1 MDWLPPSTNE
11 DNAITIMKRRFSSRT
26 QNSLRN
32 DSDTELLRSELFSI
46 EQLKRHAVTLAR
58 QYNIDPRPG
67 PDKLLPRLRE
77 NADILQAAYD
87 VVTAAAMPGQ
97 RVVAAET
104 WLLDNYYL
112 IEQQISLARRHLPR
126 GYSRQLPRL
135 IDGPSAGFPR
145 IYDLALELISH
156 MDGRVDSDNA
166 THFVAAYQTIEPLKL
181 GELWAF
187 PIMLQLALLENLRR
201 VGMRIARRREEL
213 DIAITWAD
221 RMLVTAEKEPKQLI
235 QLLAEFAN
243 ADVPLTAPFV
253 EEFYARLQTQGPVM
267 GFVQAWVEHRLLEQG
282 VTATQLSE
290 AAGRTAATNQISIAN
305 SIGSLRFIGATDWRN
320 YVETLSVV
328 EQTLHEDPLG
338 MYASQDFATRDRY
351 RHVIEDVARAGSCSE
366 LAVVREAIALAKA
379 AAQPVDS
386 NELDCAESDKNDR
399 RAHVG
404 YYLVDNGRHI
414 LERAVGCCL
423 PWKLRITRASWHIRL
438 ALYLGPILVLTA
450 LATSVLFF
458 TFGGFTLWDWRSWFF
473 AATGTIGTSALAVS
487 LVNLV
492 VTLILPPRALPRLD
506 FSQGIPDIHRTMVVV
521 PTLLSKPQ
529 EIDDLIEALEIRY
542 LGNRDANLFFALL
555 TDYRDAAEETLPGDA
570 ALIAY
575 ARAAV
580 QALNE
585 TYRDDRPCI
594 FYLLHRHR
602 VWNPIENVWMGYERK
617 RGKLEQ
623 FNALLRSAELTN
635 PGLTKPELKNTTFKG
650 LDVRGGEL
658 AAFSDVVG
666 DTSIFASIKYV
677 ITLDTDTQLPRDMA
691 RTLIGNMAH
700 PLNRP
705 VYNANK
711 GRIVEGYAILQPRAS
726 ISLTSAGQSRFTKLY
741 AGESGIDPYTREI
754 SDVYQDI
761 FGEGSFIG
769 KGIYDV
775 DAFRQAVDGRFP
787 ENLILSHDL
796 LESGYARSALV
807 TDVNFIEEH
816 PDSYTMEASRR
827 HRWIRGDWQLAGWLM
842 PRVPGPAIYT
852 TDKSTESNGSPA
864 SEKSKSIRQANPL
877 SMLSVWKIVDNLR
890 RSLVSPALFGLLIG
904 GWLFG
909 PGPAWFWV
917 LLVASVVFVPTLLGT
932 AIELI
937 RKPEERDWLVHL
949 FLTSKSAGRSIV
961 IALFTLVFL
970 PYDTFVYLDAIL
982 RSGIRMMFTRRG
994 LLLWQLKSYAIRNAC
1009 RTLTDFFK
1017 EMWLAPVVSL
1027 VLGLILVLTQIM
1039 VGAKW
1044 HMTPTDSYNLYAYIP
1059 VLFLWL
1065 VSPAV
1070 GWWIST
1076 PIRLTEPNLTDE
1088 QQVFLRALARR
1099 TWRFFADFVGPDDN
1113 WLPPDN
1119 FQEHP
1124 VPTIASRTSPTNI
1137 GMALLANQAAYD
1149 FGYICAAEYLQRTD
1163 KTLASMEKLVRY
1175 RGHFYNWYDTHT
1187 LQPLRPQY
1195 VSSVDSGNLAGCLLT
1210 LQAGLEELKHQPVL
1224 SPNTFQGL
1232 RDTLQVLAEQLPVLS
1247 APDLAKKINVL
1258 LLSPALN
1265 GQPQTLDV
1273 AESMLGEIQQVSGT
1287 LLAGRSANSD
1297 KDGYGGSVNASADEN
1312 QLRYWAQAFDQQVR
1326 AVRDDLKLLVPKQ
1339 QHTNVIQTNVIPT
1352 LAQLAKDKGSVNNVA
1367 PALLVA
1373 SQKQAAERL
1382 RVIDDLIDRCHEVAT
1397 MDFEFLYDSAQ
1408 GLLSIGYDVGERR
1421 RDPSCY
1427 DLLASEARLASFLL
1441 IAQEQVPQKHWFLLG
1456 RLLTSHGGD
1465 VSLISWSGSMFE
1477 YLMPQLIMPSYT
1489 NTLLEQTCKAAVSR
1503 QIEYGR
1509 QRGVPWGISESC
1521 YNATDMHQVYQYRA
1535 FGVPG
1540 LGFKR
1545 GLSDDLV
1552 IAPYASALAL
1562 MVMPR
1567 EASRNLQA
1575 LVDAGFLG
1583 EYGLYEAIDYTA
1595 SRVLPGSSHA
1605 IVRAFMAHHQGMSL
1619 LSLAHVLLDRPMQR
1633 RFMSDPMVR
1642 ATELLLQERV
1652 PKKGATLHPHA
1663 AEVSASA
1670 RPAVTEGRETMRVFT
1685 DLNTSVPEVHLLSN
1699 GRYHLMATHTG
1710 GSYSRWRDFAVTRWR
1725 EDATCD
1731 SWGTFIY
1738 LRDVDSARYW
1748 STAYQPTLCKADHYE
1763 AIFVQARAE
1772 YRRRDHSI
1780 ETHTEITVSPEDD
1793 VEIRS
1798 VTLANLSP
1806 RPRHIEVTSYAEVV
1820 LAPLNADLS
1829 HRAFSNLFVQTEILP
1844 ERQAI
1849 LCTRRPRTPG
1859 EQSPWMFHLMV
1870 APGATTNEPSFETDR
1885 AQFIGRGRTAANP
1898 VVFENS
1904 QNASDLLKPISKS
1917 EPKSGVT
1924 SEPKPQSQP
1933 LSNSDGSV
1941 LDPIVSI
1948 RRTITL
1954 LVDESATV
1962 QIISGVAESR
1972 EAALALLEKY
1982 CDRHFVERAFE
1993 MAWFQSQEVLRHINA
2008 TEADAQIYG
2017 RLASSVI
2024 HSHAL
2029 RRAAP
2034 SVIARNQL
2042 GQPGL
2047 WRFAISGDLPVVL
2060 LRIGDLSRI
2069 DLVKHV
2075 LQAHAYW
2082 RMKGLT
2088 VDLVI
2093 LNEDFSGYRALLHDR
2108 IMGLINAG
2116 SDAQVIDKPGGV
2128 FVRRAEELSEE
2139 DRVLFQTV
2147 ARVVLTDTAE
2157 TLAEQVQRRVPTER
2171 LPGRFTPV
2179 QQTVAEKIRPL
2190 LEHERI
2196 FCNGLGGFTPDG
2208 REYVITLEPGQSTPA
2223 PWVNVIA
2230 SPHIGTVV
2238 SESGCGYTWVD
2249 NAHECRLTPFHN
2261 DALSDSSG
2269 EALYIRDEETGAF
2282 WSPTP
2287 LPARG
2292 QSGYVCRH
2300 GFGYSA
2306 FEHYEAGIASEMY
2319 TYVAM
2324 DAPVKFVVVKLR
2336 NRSERARRLSLTGYW
2351 ELVLGEW
2358 RHTNMMHVVT
2368 ESDPHSGALFAHNAY
2383 GREWANR
2390 TVYVQVSES
2399 ARTVTGN
2406 RTEFIGRN
2414 GSLAN
2419 PAAMKRTHLSG
2430 KTGAGLDPCAAIQT
2444 QIELAKGQEREI
2456 VFVFG
2461 AASNIDHAQHLVQQ
2475 YGGTAG
2481 ARQALESVWEY
2492 WNHTLG
2498 AVYVETPDAA
2508 LNVLAN
2514 GWLIYQTLSCRLWGR
2529 SGYYQSGGAYGFR
2542 DQLQDTM
2549 ALIHATPW
2557 LAREQLI
2564 RCAERQFLQG
2574 DVQHWWHPPNGQ
2586 GVRTHF
2592 SDDYLWMPYATCR
2605 YVLATGDTG
2614 VLDEQVHFLE
2624 GRALNTEEE
2633 AYYDHPQRSTE
2644 AANLY
2649 EHCVRAIK
2657 HGLRFGIHKLPLIG
2671 CGDWNDGMNLIGR
2684 DGKGE
2689 SVWLAWFLY
2698 QNLQQFAALAR
2709 SRNDVDFADECIKQ
2723 ADDLRNNIEANAWDG
2738 AWYRRA
2744 FFDDGTPLGS
2754 SENDECQIDSI
2765 SQSWAIISGGGD
2777 TTRARQAMQA
2787 VDERLVRH
2795 DAKLIQLLDP
2805 PFDKSNLEPGYI
2817 KGYVPGVRENG
2828 GQYTHAA
2835 IWTTTAF
2842 AMLGDKDR
2850 AWALFDMLNP
2860 INHGSDAEAIERYK
2874 VEPYVMC
2881 ADIYGAS
2888 PHTGRGGW
2896 TWYTGAAGWMYRL
2909 IVETLLGLQ
2918 LEVDQLRIT
2927 PCIPDHWPSFIIHY
2941 RYRETVYH
2949 ITVKRVG
2956 ETSGLVSSIML
2967 DGNIIDDVIP
2977 LVDDWQDHYV
2987 EVSLC

>member
-1 MDWLPPSTNE
+1 MLDWLLPYKDVRKRPPGSNE
-11 DNAITIMKRRFSSRT
+11 DDVITIKKLKFWAHTRH
-26 QNSLRN
+26 SLRN
-32 DSDTELLRSELFSI
+32 ENDTELLRAELFSI
-46 EQLKRHAVTLAR
+46 EQLKRHAVTLAG
-58 QYNIDPRPG
+58 QHKIDPRPG
-67 PDKLLPRLRE
+67 PDKLLPRLAD
-77 NADILQAAYD
+77 NARVLMAAYD
-87 VVTAAAMPGQ
+87 VVTAAAIPGQ
-97 RVVAAET
+97 RIVPAEA
-104 WLLDNYYL
+104 WLLDNFYL
-112 IEQQISLARRHLPR
+112 IEQQINLARRHLPR
-126 GYSRQLPRL
+126 GYSQQLPRL

-166 THFVAAYQTIEPLKL
+166 TRFVAAYQSVEPLKL

-201 VGMRIARRREEL
+201 IGMRIARRREEL

-253 EEFYARLQTQGPVM
+253 EEFYARLQAQGPAM
-267 GFVQAWVEHRLLEQG
+267 AFVQTWVEHKLLEQG
-282 VTATQLSE
+282 VTATQLSA
-290 AAGRTAATNQISIAN
+290 AAGRTAAANQISIAN
-305 SIGSLRFIGATDWRN
+305 SIGSLRFIGATDWRH
-320 YVETLSVV
+320 YVESLSVV
-328 EQTLHEDPLG
+328 EQTLHEDPTG
-338 MYASQDFATRDRY
+338 MYANQDFATRDRY
-351 RHVIEDVARAGSCSE
+351 RHVIEDVARGGSCSE
-366 LAVVREAIALAKA
+366 LAVASETIVLAQT
-379 AAQPVDS
+379 AAQQ
-386 NELDCAESDKNDR
+386 LGSDDR

-404 YYLVDNGRHI
+404 YYLIDQGRLH
-414 LERAVGCCL
+414 LERAMNCRL
-423 PWKLRITRASWHIRL
+423 PWKLRITRASGRIRL
-438 ALYLGPILVLTA
+438 LLYLGPILLLTA
-450 LATSVLFF
+450 LTTSVLVFLL
-458 TFGGFTLWDWRSWFF
+458 GGFAPGDWRDWFF
-473 AATGTIGTSALAVS
+473 AFTGVIGASAIAVP

-492 VTLILPPRALPRLD
+492 VTLVLPPRALPRLD
-506 FSQGIPDIHRTMVVV
+506 FSQGIPDSHRTMVVV

-529 EIDDLIEALEIRY
+529 EIDDLLEALEIRY

-555 TDYRDAAEETLPGDA
+555 TDFRDAAEETLPGDD
-570 ALIAY
+570 ALLAH

-594 FYLLHRHR
+594 FYLLHRPR
-602 VWNPIENVWMGYERK
+602 VWNPTEGVWMGYERK

-623 FNALLRSAELTN
+623 FNALLRNAEL
-635 PGLTKPELKNTTFKG
+635 
-650 LDVRGGEL
+650 RG
-658 AAFSDVVG
+658 AKQTAFSDIVG

-677 ITLDTDTQLPRDMA
+677 ITLDTDTQLPRGTA

-705 VYNANK
+705 VYDANK
-711 GRIVEGYAILQPRAS
+711 RRIVEGYAILQPRAS
-726 ISLTSAGQSRFTKLY
+726 ISLTSAGQSRFTKLF
-741 AGESGIDPYTREI
+741 AGESGIDPYTREV

-807 TDVNFIEEH
+807 TDVDFIEEH
-816 PDSYTMEASRR
+816 PSSYAMEASRR

-842 PRVPGPAIYT
+842 PRVPGPAPEN
-852 TDKSTESNGSPA
+852 KSIEPNGSTA
-864 SEKSKSIRQANPL
+864 SDELKPKRLPNPL
-877 SMLSVWKIVDNLR
+877 SALSVWKIFDNLR
-890 RSLVSPALFGLLIG
+890 RSLVSPALFSLLVG
-904 GWLFG
+904 GWWFG
-909 PGPAWFWV
+909 PGPAWLWT
-917 LLVASVVFVPTLLGT
+917 LIVASVVFVPTLLGAT
-932 AIELI
+932 IELI
-937 RKPEERDWLVHL
+937 RKPDERDWLVH
-949 FLTSKSAGRSIV
+949 FILTGKSAGRSI
-961 IALFTLVFL
+961 ALALLILVFL
-970 PYDTFVYLDAIL
+970 PYDTFICLDAIL
-982 RSGIRMMFTRRG
+982 RSGVRMLFTRRG

-1009 RTLTDFFK
+1009 RTFTDFFK
-1017 EMWLAPVVSL
+1017 EMWVAPVVSL
-1027 VLGLILVLTQIM
+1027 VLGLALIQAFARTMAGAQWQLTS
-1039 VGAKW
+1039 
-1044 HMTPTDSYNLYAYIP
+1044 TESYNLYLVIP
-1059 VLFLWL
+1059 VLLFWL
-1065 VSPAV
+1065 ASPVVA
-1070 GWWIST
+1070 WWISAPLRT
-1076 PIRLTEPNLTDE
+1076 AEPNLTNE
-1088 QQVFLRALARR
+1088 QREFLRTLARR
-1099 TWRFFADFVGPDDN
+1099 TWRFFADFVGPEDN

-1124 VPTIASRTSPTNI
+1124 APTIASRTSPTNI

-1149 FGYICAAEYLQRTD
+1149 FGYIGAEEFLWRTD
-1163 KTLASMEKLVRY
+1163 KTLAAMEKLERY
-1175 RGHFYNWYDTHT
+1175 RGHFYNWYDTQS

-1195 VSSVDSGNLAGCLLT
+1195 ISSVDSGNLAGCLLT
-1210 LQAGLEELKHQPVL
+1210 LQAGLEELKYQPVL
-1224 SPNTFQGL
+1224 SANSVDGL
-1232 RDTLQVLAEQLPVLS
+1232 QDTMQVLAGHLPAAS
-1247 APDLAKKINVL
+1247 TPELAKKIGL
-1258 LLSPALN
+1258 LQSMLQSPALN
-1265 GQPQTLDV
+1265 ERSLGLATADRLLVELQQTS
-1273 AESMLGEIQQVSGT
+1273 AE
-1287 LLAGRSANSD
+1287 LLAWLP
-1297 KDGYGGSVNASADEN
+1297 ADAAIDSE
-1312 QLRYWAQAFDQQVR
+1312 LLYWTQAFDQQVR
-1326 AVRDDLKLLVPKQ
+1326 AARDDLSRLVPEP
-1339 QHTNVIQTNVIPT
+1339 QHFQNIPT
-1352 LAQLAKDKGSVNNVA
+1352 LAQLAKPGFIANDVE
-1367 PALLVA
+1367 PALLIN
-1373 SQKQAAERL
+1373 SQKKAAERL
-1382 RVIDDLIDRCHEVAT
+1382 RLIGDLIDRCHEAAE
-1397 MDFEFLYDSAQ
+1397 MDFEFLYDASQ

-1477 YLMPQLIMPSYT
+1477 YLMPQLIMPSYP
-1489 NTLLEQTCKAAVSR
+1489 NTLLDQTCKAAVSR

-1545 GLSDDLV
+1545 GLGDDLV

-1562 MVMPR
+1562 TVMPR
-1567 EASRNLQA
+1567 EATRNLQVMA
-1575 LVDAGFLG
+1575 AEGFLG
-1583 EYGLYEAIDYTA
+1583 DYGLYESIDYTP
-1595 SRVLPGSSHA
+1595 SRVLPGTNHA
-1605 IVRAFMAHHQGMSL
+1605 IVRSYMAHHQGMSL
-1619 LSLAHVLLDRPMQR
+1619 LSLAHVLLDQPMQR
-1633 RFMSDPMVR
+1633 RFMSDPLVR
-1642 ATELLLQERV
+1642 ATDLLLQERV

-1685 DLNTSVPEVHLLSN
+1685 DPNTPVPEVHLLSN
-1699 GRYHLMATHTG
+1699 GRYHVMATHAG
-1710 GSYSRWRDFAVTRWR
+1710 GGYSRWHDLAVTRWR
-1725 EDATCD
+1725 EDGTCD

-1738 LRDVDSARYW
+1738 LRDHDTGRYW
-1748 STAYQPTLCKADHYE
+1748 STAHQPTLSKADHYE

-1772 YRRRDHSI
+1772 YRRRDQSI
-1780 ETHTEITVSPEDD
+1780 ETHTEITVSAEDD
-1793 VEIRS
+1793 VEIRR
-1798 VTLANLSP
+1798 VTLANLSS
-1806 RPRHIEVTSYAEVV
+1806 RTRHIEVTSYAEVV
-1820 LAPLNADLS
+1820 LAPLNADLA

-1844 ERQAI
+1844 DRQAI
-1849 LCTRRPRTPG
+1849 LCTRRPRTSG
-1859 EQSPWMFHLMV
+1859 EQVPWMFHLMV
-1870 APGATTNEPSFETDR
+1870 APGAVSDEPSFETDR

-1898 VVFENS
+1898 VVLEDRVKDS
-1904 QNASDLLKPISKS
+1904 RLTKP
-1917 EPKSGVT
+1917 T
-1924 SEPKPQSQP
+1924 SRS
-1933 LSNSDGSV
+1933 LSNTEGSV
-1941 LDPIVSI
+1941 LDPIVAI

-1954 LVDESATV
+1954 SADESAAV
-1962 QIISGVAESR
+1962 QIVSGVAESR
-1972 EAALALLEKY
+1972 EAAMALLDKY

-1993 MAWFQSQEVLRHINA
+1993 MAWFQSQEVLRHLNA
-2008 TEADAQIYG
+2008 GEADAQVYG
-2017 RLASSVI
+2017 RLATYVI
-2024 HSHAL
+2024 HGNVT

-2042 GQPGL
+2042 GQQGL
-2047 WRFAISGDLPVVL
+2047 WRFSVSGDLPIVL
-2060 LRIGDLSRI
+2060 LHIADLNRI
-2069 DLVKHV
+2069 DLVKHT

-2082 RMKGLT
+2082 RMKGLS

-2093 LNEDFSGYRALLHDR
+2093 LNEDFSGYRALLHDQ

-2116 SDAQVIDKPGGV
+2116 PEAHVINKPGGI
-2128 FVRRAEELSEE
+2128 FVRRAEELTEE

-2147 ARVVLTDTAE
+2147 ACVVLTDSAE
-2157 TLAEQVQRRVPTER
+2157 TLAEQVQRRSPAERMPNRLATVMQPVTE
-2171 LPGRFTPV
+2171 PI
-2179 QQTVAEKIRPL
+2179 QPL
-2190 LEHERI
+2190 SVHERI

-2238 SESGCGYTWVD
+2238 SESGSAYTWVE
-2249 NAHECRLTPFHN
+2249 NAHEYRLTPFHN
-2261 DALSDSSG
+2261 DSLSDSSG

-2292 QSGYVCRH
+2292 DSGYVCRH
-2300 GFGYSA
+2300 GFGYSV
-2306 FEHYEAGIASEMY
+2306 FEHYQAGIASELY

-2324 DAPVKFVVVKLR
+2324 DAPVKFIVVKLR
-2336 NRSERARRLSLTGYW
+2336 NNSGRPRRLSLTGYW

-2358 RHTNMMHVVT
+2358 RHANMMHVVT
-2368 ESDPHSGALFAHNAY
+2368 ETDPHSGALFARNAY

-2390 TVYVQVSES
+2390 IVFVQVSES
-2399 ARTVTGN
+2399 VRTVTGN

-2419 PAAMKRTHLSG
+2419 PAALQRAYLSG

-2444 QIELAKGQEREI
+2444 KLDLAEGQEREI

-2461 AASNIDHAQHLVQQ
+2461 AAGNIDQAQHIIQQ
-2475 YGGTAG
+2475 YRGTAG

-2498 AVYVETPDAA
+2498 AVHVETPDAA

-2514 GWLIYQTLSCRLWGR
+2514 GWLVYQTLSCRLWGR

-2549 ALIHATPW
+2549 ALIHTTPW

-2592 SDDYLWMPYATCR
+2592 SDDYLWLPYATCR
-2605 YVLATGDTG
+2605 YVQATGDTG

-2624 GRALNTEEE
+2624 GRELNAEEE
-2633 AYYDHPQRSTE
+2633 SYYDHPQRSME
-2644 AANLY
+2644 AASLY

-2657 HGLRFGIHKLPLIG
+2657 HGLCFGQHQLPLIG

-2698 QNLQQFAALAR
+2698 QNLQQFADLAR
-2709 SRNDVDFADECIKQ
+2709 SRNDDDFAGVCTQQ
-2723 ADDLRNNIEANAWDG
+2723 ADQLRDNIEVHAWDG

-2744 FFDDGTPLGS
+2744 YFDDGTPLGS
-2754 SENDECQIDSI
+2754 STNDECQIDSI
-2765 SQSWAIISGGGD
+2765 SQSWAVISGGGD
-2777 TTRARQAMQA
+2777 AMRAHQAMEA
-2787 VDERLVRH
+2787 VDKRLIRR
-2795 DAKLIQLLDP
+2795 DAQLIQLLDP

-2835 IWTTTAF
+2835 IWATTAF
-2842 AMLGDKDR
+2842 AMLGDKER
-2850 AWALFDMLNP
+2850 TWELFDMLNP
-2860 INHGSDAEAIERYK
+2860 INHGSDMEAIERYK

-2881 ADIYGAS
+2881 ADIYGAP

-2909 IVETLLGLQ
+2909 TVETLLGLQ
-2918 LEVDQLRIT
+2918 LEVDHLRIV
-2927 PCIPDHWPSFIIHY
+2927 PCIPDHWPSFKVHY

-2949 ITVKRVG
+2949 IAVKRVG
-2956 ETSGLVSSIML
+2956 EKSEYVSRVML
-2967 DGNIIDDVIP
+2967 DDRLMKDMIP
-2977 LVDDWQDHYV
+2977 LVDDRREHFV
-2987 EVSLC
+2987 EVQLS